1 VDQSER
7 AEGDR
12 RGPGAGVR
20 NERKPIAQAV
30 DIRPSPPQ
38 IHPARR
44 RPEGRRPAPA
54 RDHSRTFAL
63 SHFRTLQSPVPHYLR
78 ELNPEQQQAAL
89 ATEGPVLVLAG
100 AGSGKTRML
109 VHRIA
114 YLIRD
119 RRIDPRNILAVTFT
133 NKAAKE
139 MQERVAR
146 IVGKEAKGVLLSTFH
161 SLGAR
166 ILRDF
171 GDRVGL
177 PKDFSIYPTGDQT
190 AAIKRIMTE
199 EVHVTATKGED
210 AYDIKR
216 VLFTISDWKNRLI
229 PPDQARR
236 EVAEGMV
243 KGDRSDDYAVL
254 AADVYPRYEQS
265 LRAAGACDFDDLLLL
280 PVQILREH
288 ADVRERMW
296 KRWRYLMI
304 DEYQDTN
311 GAQLEMA
318 RLLAGPHKNLCVVGD
333 DDHSIY
339 GWRGADAT
347 NILDF
352 ERHYPGARVILMEEN
367 YRSTQR
373 ILDAANGV
381 IAHNTARKA
390 KRLRTGNGPGP
401 KIDLWTFGE
410 DKDKP
415 ADEVEAEMIAS
426 EIGVRRFREQLGWG
440 DFAVLYRTNL
450 QSKPIEEQLRAANIP
465 YRVVGGQSFF
475 DRKEVSDLVAYLRV
489 ILNPRD
495 EVALRRIVNY
505 PVRGIG
511 RTTLLK
517 LVEAAR
523 AVPQPLYETLK
534 RVEGV
539 DGVNRAQAEAV
550 RAFVEMMEELRM
562 EFHSTQAAID
572 HGITTQ
578 RTLVGFARELVKR
591 VRLEEAVRADNAKS
605 ERAAE
610 VRVEIL
616 REFVASIER
625 YEERTWASRPP
636 PDEEDSWDPPSLRAF
651 LERVSLSDEDDRKDK
666 EDENPELVTLMTMH
680 SAKGLEFSHVFIVG
694 LEEDILPH
702 SRSVKAADAAQAEA
716 EEAWEQFD
724 ANGTGDPIAEERRLF
739 YVGITRARHRL
750 TLSGCATRRQRGDAM
765 PRQPSRFIKEIPAEL
780 LEHRNAGAGVMT
792 SLTPEE
798 SKELRT
804 NFFAEMKAKLASG

>member
-1 VDQSER
+1 MP
-7 AEGDR
+7 R
-12 RGPGAGVR
+12 RTHALP
-20 NERKPIAQAV
+20 
-30 DIRPSPPQ
+30 
-38 IHPARR
+38 
-44 RPEGRRPAPA
+44 
-54 RDHSRTFAL
+54 HSRT
-63 SHFRTLQSPVPHYLR
+63 LQVHVPHYLR

-109 VHRIA
+109 IHRIA

-119 RRIDPRNILAVTFT
+119 RKVDPRHILAVTFT

-146 IVGKEAKGVLLSTFH
+146 IVGREAKGVLLSTFH

-166 ILRDF
+166 ILRDH

-177 PKDFSIYPTGDQT
+177 PKDFSIYPTGDQL
-190 AAIKRIMTE
+190 AAVKRIMTE
-199 EVHVTATKGED
+199 EVHVTATMGDD
-210 AYDIKR
+210 AYDVKR
-216 VLFTISDWKNRLI
+216 ILFAISDWKNRLVT
-229 PPDQARR
+229 PEQARR
-236 EVAEGMV
+236 EVAEGPI
-243 KGDRSDDYAVL
+243 KGNRTDDYAVL
-254 AADVYPRYEQS
+254 ASDVYPRYEQS

-280 PVQILREH
+280 PVTLLREH

-296 KRWRYLMI
+296 KRWRYVMI

-333 DDHSIY
+333 DDQSIY
-339 GWRGADAT
+339 AWRGADAT

-352 ERHYPGARVILMEEN
+352 ERHYPGARVVVMEEN

-373 ILDAANGV
+373 ILDAANAV

-390 KRLRTGNGPGP
+390 KVLRTGNGPGP
-401 KIDLWTFGE
+401 KLDLWTFGE
-410 DKDKP
+410 ESSKG
-415 ADEVEAEMIAS
+415 AEELEAEMIAS

-475 DRKEVSDLVAYLRV
+475 DRKEVADLVAYLRV
-489 ILNPRD
+489 ILNPKD

-523 AVPQPLYETLK
+523 AVPHPLYETLK
-534 RVEGV
+534 TVESV
-539 DGVNRAQAEAV
+539 DGINRAQAEAV
-550 RAFVEMMEELRM
+550 RAFVDMMEELRM

-572 HGITTQ
+572 HGITTD
-578 RTLVGFARELVKR
+578 RSLVGFARELVKR

-610 VRVEIL
+610 VRVDIL
-616 REFVASIER
+616 RDFVASIER
-625 YEERTWASRPP
+625 YEQRTWADRPP
-636 PDEEDSWDPPSLRAF
+636 PDEEDAWDPPSLRAF
-651 LERVSLSDEDDRKDK
+651 LERVSLTEDDDRKDK

-702 SRSVKAADAAQAEA
+702 SRSVKAADAAQADA
-716 EEAWEQFD
+716 EEAWKTWD
-724 ANGTGDPIAEERRLF
+724 ANGAGDPIAEERRLF

-750 TLSGCATRRQRGDAM
+750 TLSGCSVRRQRGDASV
-765 PRQPSRFIKEIPAEL
+765 RQPSRFLKELPPEL
-780 LEHRNAGAGVMT
+780 LEHRNAGAGIT

-798 SKELRT
+798 SKEFKA
-804 NFFAEMKAKLASG
+804 NFWAKMKADLKPK

>member
-1 VDQSER
+1 M
-7 AEGDR
+7 
-12 RGPGAGVR
+12 
-20 NERKPIAQAV
+20 
-30 DIRPSPPQ
+30 
-38 IHPARR
+38 
-44 RPEGRRPAPA
+44 
-54 RDHSRTFAL
+54 
-63 SHFRTLQSPVPHYLR
+63 SHVPHYLR

-89 ATEGPVLVLAG
+89 ATEGPVLCLAG

-119 RRIDPRNILAVTFT
+119 RKVLPKNILAVTFT

-139 MQERVAR
+139 MQERVSR

-166 ILRDF
+166 ILRDH
-171 GDRVGL
+171 GTLMGL
-177 PKDFSIYPTGDQT
+177 PKDFSIYPTGDQLS
-190 AAIKRIMTE
+190 AIKRIMTE
-199 EVHVTATKGED
+199 EVHVSATIGED
-210 AYDIKR
+210 AYDVKR
-216 VLFTISDWKNRLI
+216 ILFQISDWKNRLI
-229 PPDQARR
+229 TPEQARD
-236 EVAEGMV
+236 EVAAGPI
-243 KGDRSDDYAVL
+243 KGNRTDDYAVL
-254 AADVYPRYEQS
+254 AADVYPRYEQT
-265 LRAAGACDFDDLLLL
+265 LRAAGATDFDDLLLL
-280 PVQILREH
+280 PVQLLRANAE
-288 ADVRERMW
+288 VRERLW
-296 KRWRYLMI
+296 KRWRYIMI

-311 GAQLEMA
+311 GAQLELA
-318 RLLAGPHKNLCVVGD
+318 RLLAGPLKNLCVVGD
-333 DDHSIY
+333 DDQSIY
-339 GWRGADAT
+339 AWRGADAT

-352 ERHYPGARVILMEEN
+352 ERHYPGAQVIIMEEN

-373 ILDAANGV
+373 ILDAANAV
-381 IAHNTARKA
+381 IVNNTARKS
-390 KRLRTGNGPGP
+390 KVLRTGNGIGP

-410 DKDKP
+410 ENNKA

-475 DRKEVSDLVAYLRV
+475 DRKEIADLVAYLRV
-489 ILNPRD
+489 ILNPKD
-495 EVALRRIVNY
+495 EVALRRVVNY

-534 RVEGV
+534 RVEQV
-539 DGVNRAQAEAV
+539 DGINRAQAEAV
-550 RAFVEMMEELRM
+550 RAFVDMMEELRM

-572 HGITTQ
+572 HGITTE

-605 ERAAE
+605 ERATE
-610 VRVEIL
+610 VRLDIL
-616 REFVASIER
+616 REFVGSIER
-625 YEERTWASRPP
+625 FEQRTWASRPP
-636 PDEEDSWDPPSLRAF
+636 PDEEEAWDPPSLRAF
-651 LERVSLSDEDDRKDK
+651 LERVSLTDDDDRKEK

-694 LEEDILPH
+694 LEEEILPH
-702 SRSVKAADAAQAEA
+702 SRSVNAAAAAEAEA
-716 EEAWEQFD
+716 EEEWKTWD
-724 ANGTGDPIAEERRLF
+724 ANGAGDPIAEERRLF

-750 TLSGCATRRQRGDAM
+750 TLSGCATRRQRGDASI
-765 PRQPSRFIKEIPAEL
+765 RQPSRFLKEIPPEL
-780 LEHRNAGAGVMT
+780 LEQRNAGAGIT
-792 SLTPEE
+792 SLSKEE
-798 SKELRT
+798 SKEMKA
-804 NFFAEMKAKLASG
+804 NFFAQMKAMLGNG

>member
-1 VDQSER
+1 
-7 AEGDR
+7 
-12 RGPGAGVR
+12 
-20 NERKPIAQAV
+20 
-30 DIRPSPPQ
+30 
-38 IHPARR
+38 
-44 RPEGRRPAPA
+44 
-54 RDHSRTFAL
+54 
-63 SHFRTLQSPVPHYLR
+63 LQSHVPHYLR

-109 VHRIA
+109 IHRIA

-119 RRIDPRNILAVTFT
+119 RKVDPRHILAVTFT
-133 NKAAKE
+133 NKAATE
-139 MQERVAR
+139 MRERVAR
-146 IVGKEAKGVLLSTFH
+146 IVGKEARGVLLSTFH

-166 ILRDF
+166 ILREH
-171 GDRVGL
+171 GALVGL
-177 PKDFSIYPTGDQT
+177 PKDFSIYPTGDQ
-190 AAIKRIMTE
+190 AAAVKRIMTE
-199 EVHVTATKGED
+199 EVHVVATKGDD
-210 AYDIKR
+210 AFDVKR
-216 VLFTISDWKNRLI
+216 VLFTISDWKNRLVT
-229 PPDQARR
+229 PDEARR

-243 KGDRSDDYAVL
+243 KGDRGDDYAVL

-265 LRAAGACDFDDLLLL
+265 LRAAGATDFDDLLLL

-288 ADVRERMW
+288 AEVRERMW

-318 RLLAGPHKNLCVVGD
+318 RLMAGPHKNLCVVGD
-333 DDHSIY
+333 DDQSIY

-352 ERHYPGARVILMEEN
+352 ERHYPGAKVIVMEEN

-381 IAHNTARKA
+381 IAHNTSRKA
-390 KRLRTGNGPGP
+390 KRLRTANGPGP

-410 DKDKP
+410 EHGKA

-426 EIGVRRFREQLGWG
+426 EIGVRRFREQLAWG

-450 QSKPIEEQLRAANIP
+450 QSKPIEEALRLVNIP

-475 DRKEVSDLVAYLRV
+475 DRKEVTDLVAYLRV
-489 ILNPRD
+489 ILNPKD

-511 RTTLLK
+511 RTTLLR

-523 AVPQPLYETLK
+523 AVPHPLYETLNT
-534 RVEGV
+534 VEAV
-539 DGVNRAQAEAV
+539 DGINRAQAEAV

-562 EFHSTQAAID
+562 EFHSTQAGID
-572 HGITTQ
+572 HGVTTG
-578 RTLVGFARELVKR
+578 RTLAGFARELVKR
-591 VRLEEAVRADNAKS
+591 VRMEEAVRADNAKS

-616 REFVASIER
+616 REFVGSLER
-625 YEERTWASRPP
+625 YEERTWSSRPP
-636 PDEEDSWDPPSLRAF
+636 PDEEDDWDPPSLRGF
-651 LERVSLSDEDDRKDK
+651 LERVSLTDEDDRKDK
-666 EDENPELVTLMTMH
+666 DDDNPELVTLMTMH

-702 SRSVKAADAAQAEA
+702 SRSSKAAAAAEAAA
-716 EEAWEQFD
+716 EEAWEQFE
-724 ANGTGDPIAEERRLF
+724 ANGAADPIAEERRLF

-750 TLSGCATRRQRGDAM
+750 TLSGCATRRQRGDAII
-765 PRQPSRFIKEIPAEL
+765 RQPSRFLKEIPAEL
-780 LEHRNAGAGVMT
+780 LEQRNAGVGVT
-792 SLTPEE
+792 SLTQEE
-798 SKELRT
+798 SKELKT
-804 NFFAEMKAKLASG
+804 NFFAQMKSMLGNG